1 MKDQILNL
9 KLPLSLLPLCQEK
22 KQCFSARYD
31 RPSIP
36 KLQKRFSLDEKLL
49 EAPNLQN
56 VNKKSL
62 LKNACNSNFYDSNIR
77 TSNNN
82 IDSDQNAINNES
94 INDSNG
100 KINHLDSNSAFEP
113 PQSPK
118 NEEFDLSINT
128 DISDIIEK
136 DEEDKNNL
144 LKELDSY
151 HEKITSPWKELELIG
166 CGSFGQVVKAVEFK
180 TGRIFAVKKINTNLD
195 WGVNQM
201 TLKEIKAR
209 FL

>member
-1 MKDQILNL
+1 MKNEILNL
-9 KLPLSLLPLCQEK
+9 KLPLSFLPLCLEK

-36 KLQKRFSLDEKLL
+36 KLQKQFSLDEKLL
-49 EAPNLQN
+49 VAPHLQN
-56 VNKKSL
+56 MNKKKL
-62 LKNACNSNFYDSNIR
+62 VKNVSKSHLYDSNIR
-77 TSNNN
+77 NSNNN
-82 IDSDQNAINNES
+82 NDSDQNVINNES
-94 INDSNG
+94 INDSYE

-118 NEEFDLSINT
+118 IEEFDFSINT
-128 DISDIIEK
+128 DISDLVEK
-136 DEEDKNNL
+136 DEEGKNDL
-144 LKELDSY
+144 LKDLDSY

-201 TLKEIKAR
+201 SLKEIKAR